1 MSLRFLDSTRTQNK
15 SSAVVEGSYESF
27 KYFDRAVVEIMFV
40 LFFRRIEFLYLIKI
54 YLLILIIDNKFIL
67 IIFIDINKL
76 F

>member
-15 SSAVVEGSYESF
+15 SSAVVEGSYELF
-27 KYFDRAVVEIMFV
+27 KYFDIAVVEIMFV